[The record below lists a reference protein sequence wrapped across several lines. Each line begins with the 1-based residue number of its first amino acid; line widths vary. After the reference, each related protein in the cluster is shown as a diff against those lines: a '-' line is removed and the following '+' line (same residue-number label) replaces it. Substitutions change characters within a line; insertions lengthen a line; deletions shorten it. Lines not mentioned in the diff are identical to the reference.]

1 MASRLAGE
9 PAILLVIPASGALRS
24 SNESLSLGLRCLR
37 LSTGLLS
44 SLSSVIPTQGDR
56 NNRVSRLTLFIWSV
70 SILRDQHWEWANE
83 SWRAWNRE
91 NRKLRIGF
99 DALWSVLTCVTRG
112 PGHNR
117 GAGYVAV
124 ELDVNNELGG
134 LLLNKTWYY
143 FDWNLFLLSMDLRKI

>member
-1 MASRLAGE
+1 MASCWAGE
-9 PAILLVIPASGALRS
+9 PAIPLVTPATRPLRS
-24 SNESLSLGLRCLR
+24 SLMKAWASAAAQRRRARAPWSWSLHWLQLN
-37 LSTGLLS
+37 TGLFS
-44 SLSSVIPTQGDR
+44 SLNRVIPTQGDM

-70 SILRDQHWEWANE
+70 SILCDQNWEWANE

-99 DALWSVLTCVTRG
+99 DDLWSVLTCVTRG

-124 ELDVNNELGG
+124 EEDVNNELGG
-134 LLLNKTWYY
+134 LLLNKT
-143 FDWNLFLLSMDLRKI
+143 